1 VSAGE
6 AFARDLQPPAP
17 VATPLPPP
25 AAPSPT
31 PSVPVTPR
39 PSTKRTFRLPRELD
53 AELKRFVH
61 RYNLEK
67 RDDEPELTMD
77 EVGVVMARY
86 FLETDPGATTHEAR
100 GIVA

>member
-1 VSAGE
+1 MPLPEPAAPRPSE
-6 AFARDLQPPAP
+6 AP
-17 VATPLPPP
+17 VA
-25 AAPSPT
+25 A
-31 PSVPVTPR
+31 PR

-86 FLETDPGATTHEAR
+86 FLETDPRATTHEAR
-100 GIVA
+100 GIVV

>member
-1 VSAGE
+1 MSAGE

-17 VATPLPPP
+17 FATPLPPP
-25 AAPSPT
+25 AALS
-31 PSVPVTPR
+31 PSVPVAPR

-67 RDDEPELTMD
+67 RDQEPELTMD